1 MVSSSESEKSVGGLL
16 GGVCSNGFSDPEWLF
31 VLVVVESTQNAASS
45 LTGSAGT
52 DSDGVSSSSE
62 NWLIK
67 SIASTSGAAKIRFA
81 SARVI
86 GRRLD
91 IHSLKFVVYTQ
102 IHQACQKCYRVREHS
117 AGPEV
122 RLGRGVKRAAL
133 CE

>member
-31 VLVVVESTQNAASS
+31 VLVVVESTRNVASS
-45 LTGSAGT
+45 LTGSVCT
-52 DSDGVSSSSE
+52 DLDGISSSRE

-67 SIASTSGAAKIRFA
+67 SIASMSGAGKIRFA

-86 GRRLD
+86 GRQLD

-102 IHQACQKCYRVREHS
+102 IHQACQKCYRVREQ
-117 AGPEV
+117 GVRTEV
-122 RLGRGVKRAAL
+122 KVGWRRHVNCAK
-133 CE
+133 